1 VNTIYRKIIVA
12 LVGIIWIQSFL
23 WVPQGESADPPLFN
37 VAATSAVLFDAKSGQ
52 VIFEQNAQQTVPPA
66 SLAKLMTLYLAY
78 DAIKSG
84 SVTLND
90 NVLISK
96 KAWETKGSK
105 MFIEVD
111 KRVQF
116 QKLLEGIASIS
127 GNDACIAVAEHM
139 AGMEEVFVVKMNE
152 KVKLLGLTQT
162 QYANVSG
169 LPADSQ
175 YTTASDMATLS
186 YNYIKDHP
194 EALPIHG
201 IKQFTFSGITQPN
214 RNGLLWLDEGVDGL
228 KTGWIS
234 DEEGYHLVATAK
246 KGDQRLIAVVMGA
259 RNQRTR
265 ENEALKLLTYGFK
278 NFSTVTVLSQDEPI
292 ATIPVWKGSVN
303 QVSLRAAEPG
313 VVTVPAGED
322 QELTLRKTIP
332 DRLSAPVPAG
342 AEVGTAEIL
351 LKGKV
356 LKVIPI
362 LAQDEVPS
370 GTLSKRLYHLVL
382 LSFITPPYWGWIV
395 LLLLFLLV
403 VLAGMAMRK
412 SN

>member
-1 VNTIYRKIIVA
+1 MNTIYRKIIVA
-12 LVGIIWIQSFL
+12 LVVIIWVQSFL

-37 VAATSAVLFDAKSGQ
+37 VAATSAVLLDAKSGQ
-52 VIFEQNAQQTVPPA
+52 VIFEQNAQQTIPPA

-162 QYANVSG
+162 HYANVSG

-175 YTTASDMATLS
+175 YTTALDMATLS
-186 YNYIKDHP
+186 YHYLKDHP
-194 EALPIHG
+194 EAVPIHG

-234 DEEGYHLVATAK
+234 DEEG
-246 KGDQRLIAVVMGA
+246 
-259 RNQRTR
+259 
-265 ENEALKLLTYGFK
+265 LKRCHQKF
-278 NFSTVTVLSQDEPI
+278 N
-292 ATIPVWKGSVN
+292 
-303 QVSLRAAEPG
+303 
-313 VVTVPAGED
+313 
-322 QELTLRKTIP
+322 
-332 DRLSAPVPAG
+332 
-342 AEVGTAEIL
+342 
-351 LKGKV
+351 
-356 LKVIPI
+356 
-362 LAQDEVPS
+362 
-370 GTLSKRLYHLVL
+370 
-382 LSFITPPYWGWIV
+382 
-395 LLLLFLLV
+395 
-403 VLAGMAMRK
+403 
-412 SN
+412 